1 MYKFF
6 IVILLICQAMV
17 VNAQLPQYEGSY
29 NDNPTLQE
37 YFDAAYPHYDKSI
50 IYIFYNNEYC
60 YGCPQAI
67 DMLEKLYYEK
77 YADEYDLYIIDYQND
92 HEYNFISTYNLS
104 QPLEVVL
111 VRIQDGSS
119 FGYEKIENL
128 QNRIYDKIA
137 FDDYIEYRIN
147 SFLGN

>member
-6 IVILLICQAMV
+6 IAILLICQAMV
-17 VNAQLPQYEGSY
+17 VNAQLPQYEGGY
-29 NDNPTLQE
+29 NENQTLQE
-37 YFDAAYPHYDKSI
+37 YFEAAYPHYDKSI
-50 IYIFYNNEYC
+50 IYVFYNNNYC

-67 DMLEKLYYEK
+67 AMLEDLYNRK
-77 YADEYDLYIIDYQND
+77 YANKYNLFVINYQND
-92 HEYNFISTYNLS
+92 QEYNFISTYNLS

-111 VRIQDGSS
+111 VRIQDGAT

-128 QNRIYDKIA
+128 QNQISDKIS

-147 SFLGN
+147 SFFGN

>member
-6 IVILLICQAMV
+6 IVILLRCQAMV

-29 NDNPTLQE
+29 DDNPTLQE

-60 YGCPQAI
+60 YGCPQAMA
-67 DMLEKLYYEK
+67 MLEELYHEK
-77 YADEYDLYIIDYQND
+77 YADKYDLFIINYQND
-92 HEYNFISTYNLS
+92 QEYSFIATYNLS

-128 QNRIYDKIA
+128 QNWISDKIS
-137 FDDYIEYRIN
+137 FDDHVEYQIN